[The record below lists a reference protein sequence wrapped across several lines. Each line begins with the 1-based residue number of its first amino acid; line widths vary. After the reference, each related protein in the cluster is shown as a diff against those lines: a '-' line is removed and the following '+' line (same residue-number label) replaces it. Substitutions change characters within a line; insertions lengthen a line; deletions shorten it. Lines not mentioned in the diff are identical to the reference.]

1 VLEEEATWL
10 GARLAGVPDDAFP
23 LLNVGSSTAHF
34 REVTQPWIHRELFA
48 PLAARG
54 VEVVHADLKQEPGV
68 DVAEDFLSADG
79 RGRLAQ
85 VGAPSILCS
94 NMLEHVA
101 DRPRAIE
108 AIKELWRP
116 GGYLLVSCPSAFPY
130 HPDPIDTLYRP
141 SVSDLIRAFE
151 ADDVEVV
158 DSAEVT
164 GRRAAYYLSDFGTR
178 RLRFAARMLVPF
190 VRPRA
195 WLENVRW
202 APRPV
207 RATCVLFRKHP

>member
-1 VLEEEATWL
+1 VLEEEAIWL
-10 GARLAGVPDDAFP
+10 GERLARVPDGAFP

-34 REVTQPWIHRELFA
+34 RQVAQPWIDRELFA

-54 VEVVHADLKQEPGV
+54 AEVVHADLKQEPGV
-68 DVAEDFLSADG
+68 DIAEDFLSPDG
-79 RGRLAQ
+79 LTRLAQ
-85 VGAPSILCS
+85 VGARSILCS

-101 DRPRAIE
+101 DRSLAVA
-108 AIKELWRP
+108 AIKELWPP

-141 SVSDLIRAFE
+141 SASELIRAFE
-151 ADDVEVV
+151 SDDVEVV

-164 GRRAAYYLSDFGTR
+164 GRRAAYYLSDFGAR

-202 APRPV
+202 AARPV
-207 RATCVLFRKHP
+207 RATCVLFHKRP